1 MGVQQLALPGTW
13 YRTWSKFSF
22 SLRWPDSNTLCE
34 ALSLFIYRVLQCGH
48 PLHNHHSLHRCAPF
62 DTFNGLSYF
71 FPQMWVGPA
80 LLRFL
85 TVAFLWSVPAAG
97 QSNYASHGN
106 NVEYQ
111 GEGLPEKT
119 VLDGKVIKLDDLSP
133 LIFLNRTKATLNCV
147 AGSMQVS

>member
-1 MGVQQLALPGTW
+1 MFFFHSHLLIFFYFYLFQMKIRLIIL
-13 YRTWSKFSF
+13 
-22 SLRWPDSNTLCE
+22 
-34 ALSLFIYRVLQCGH
+34 LSCAFICGI
-48 PLHNHHSLHRCAPF
+48 P
-62 DTFNGLSYF
+62 
-71 FPQMWVGPA
+71 V
-80 LLRFL
+80 
-85 TVAFLWSVPAAG
+85 AG

-147 AGSMQVS
+147 AGSMQVRQIFIIHM